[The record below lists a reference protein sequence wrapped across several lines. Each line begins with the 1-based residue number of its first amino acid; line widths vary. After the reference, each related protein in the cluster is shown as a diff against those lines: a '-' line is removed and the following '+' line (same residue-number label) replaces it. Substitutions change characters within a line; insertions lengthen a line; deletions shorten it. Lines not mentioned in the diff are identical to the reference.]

1 MKNIFLFVSVCS
13 IGAFL
18 SCSSGQGPNEIL
30 SEANQAHLEAVEIY
44 NETHEL
50 LEKLQDDAK
59 AGGDSQAVARLDSI
73 HDLLHTWKDGLYEVP
88 GFEHSHDHGEEG
100 HTHDHSH
107 KAAPSMTD
115 QSMLD
120 YQKNARSAIEEIRKA
135 LEAGE

>member
-1 MKNIFLFVSVCS
+1 MKNIFLFASVCS
-13 IGAFL
+13 IGTFL
-18 SCSSGQGPNEIL
+18 SCSSGQGPNEVL
-30 SEANQAHLEAVEIY
+30 TEANQVHLEAVEIY

-50 LEKLQDDAK
+50 LETLQGEAK

-73 HDLLHTWKDGLYEVP
+73 HDLLHSWKDGLYEVP

-100 HTHDHSH
+100 HTHEHSH

-120 YQKNARSAIEEIRKA
+120 YQKNARAAIEEIRKS
-135 LEAGE
+135 LGAGE